1 MYRIA
6 ICDDCRQ
13 DQEKLRRMIHQT
25 LRDKPV
31 CPYQIVVMESGEKL
45 LSLVMDAPDYFDL
58 IFLDIYMA
66 GMNGM
71 EAAKK
76 LRELG
81 CRSALI
87 FLTTSPD
94 FALESYDVE
103 AAGYLLKPPAPE
115 AVEKAL
121 NKHMEEKPRKKIR
134 VLAGREKR
142 YLYQND
148 ILYAESRNHDIII
161 CLSSGERLQV
171 REKLSDFEAELADKR
186 FLRCHKSFLINM
198 DAVKDVKEGFVLK
211 NGETIPIRARDKAA
225 IAEAYYQYFVSHTV
239 KTWRG

>member
-25 LRDKPV
+25 LRDTPV

-103 AAGYLLKPPAPE
+103 AARSG
-115 AVEKAL
+115 
-121 NKHMEEKPRKKIR
+121 
-134 VLAGREKR
+134 GRGKG
-142 YLYQND
+142 
-148 ILYAESRNHDIII
+148 AE
-161 CLSSGERLQV
+161 
-171 REKLSDFEAELADKR
+171 
-186 FLRCHKSFLINM
+186 
-198 DAVKDVKEGFVLK
+198 
-211 NGETIPIRARDKAA
+211 
-225 IAEAYYQYFVSHTV
+225 
-239 KTWRG
+239 